1 MDANANV
8 FSRHMSIVLN
18 AARSGG
24 RRATLHLVDRNAS
37 EPLEWRWMLDG
48 YTSPSPQDVRVYFE
62 MGGLSVTTHELE
74 NGHVDVI
81 VELGRRQANPT

>member
-1 MDANANV
+1 MAENVNV
-8 FSRHMSIVLN
+8 FSRNMSIVLN

-37 EPLEWRWMLDG
+37 EPLEWGWMLDG
-48 YTSPSPQDVRVYFE
+48 YTSPSPQDVRTYFE

-81 VELGRRQANPT
+81 VEIGQRK